1 EEEKFKETLERGS
14 AEEISQLN
22 KTGGQ
27 LTGDIAF
34 NLYESHGLPLEIS
47 KEIALSKGFKIN
59 KNIDVYFSERLKK
72 HQELSRKGA
81 EQKFKGG
88 LADHSEQTTKYHTA
102 THLLLAALRKVLG
115 DHVQQKGSNITAE
128 RLRFDFSHG
137 VKLTKEELEQIED
150 LINQKIKQDLEVKCE
165 EMPLE
170 EARKQG
176 ATGVFGEKYGAR
188 VKVYTIGDPSAGS
201 GQVFSKEIC
210 GGPHIKRTSELGRF
224 IIVKEES
231 PGAGSRRIRAILE

>member
-1 EEEKFKETLERGS
+1 M
-14 AEEISQLN
+14 
-22 KTGGQ
+22 
-27 LTGDIAF
+27 
-34 NLYESHGLPLEIS
+34 
-47 KEIALSKGFKIN
+47 
-59 KNIDVYFSERLKK
+59 
-72 HQELSRKGA
+72 
-81 EQKFKGG
+81 
-88 LADHSEQTTKYHTA
+88 ADHSEQTTKYHTA

-137 VKLTKEELEQIED
+137 AKLTKEELKQVED
-150 LINQKIKQDLEVKCE
+150 SVNQKIKQDLEVKCE
-165 EMPLE
+165 ETTLE

-188 VKVYTIGDPSAGS
+188 VKVYTIS
-201 GQVFSKEIC
+201 GPRTNEVFSKEIC

-231 PGAGSRRIRAILE
+231 PGAGARRIRAILE